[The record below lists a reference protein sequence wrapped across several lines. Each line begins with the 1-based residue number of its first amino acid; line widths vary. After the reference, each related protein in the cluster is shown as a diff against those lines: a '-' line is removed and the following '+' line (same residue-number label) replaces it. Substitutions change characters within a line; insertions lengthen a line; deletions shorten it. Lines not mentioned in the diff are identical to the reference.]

1 MKEEVSMIKNIILVV
16 VLVCTHLFAELDM
29 DAYRQYIK
37 TAQYQ
42 KAAALPSGGLHKNMY
57 AEHREKDNLLDWGL
71 TISKIEKL
79 TGKWANLGA
88 IAKANHE
95 NFVYVLLTPV
105 LKNQNGGEVYR
116 GIEVKRKAMI
126 GNDNKISF
134 SSPVPNNI
142 KFSRVTISIDLI
154 TDNGKDNTHLQDKKS
169 TPIAKE
175 TTQVSYNNVPTK
187 IELKSSKWT
196 DILVYAL
203 LKNKNNKAIQCKL
216 KYIKSKNYILCDYY
230 VGGISGY
237 HKKALFSVSG
247 NKIKAINGTA
257 KQKSLLRYDEITT
270 YNPAKDGVVDVS
282 DILGHFN

>member
-1 MKEEVSMIKNIILVV
+1 MIKNIIFVVILVS
-16 VLVCTHLFAELDM
+16 THLFAELDM
-29 DAYRQYIK
+29 DAYRQYQK
-37 TAQYQ
+37 TSQYQ
-42 KAAALPSGGLHKNMY
+42 KAAAQPNGGLHKNMY

-79 TGKWANLGA
+79 TGKWASLGA

-142 KFSRVTISIDLI
+142 KFSSVTISIGLI
-154 TDNGKDNTHLQDKKS
+154 ADNGKDNTSPYNTHLQDKKS
-169 TPIAKE
+169 TQIVKE
-175 TTQVSYNNVPTK
+175 TTQVSYNNVPAK

-230 VGGISGY
+230 VRGTSGY
-237 HKKALFSVSG
+237 HKKALFSVNG

-257 KQKSLLRYDEITT
+257 KQKSLLRYNEITT
-270 YNPAKDGVVDVS
+270 YDPAKDGVLDVS